1 MLGATAVV
9 LAHAATIKAL
19 EKGEE
24 DGHMTRSYLT
34 PCFGVSNG
42 QDSTARG
49 AGRHEG
55 SHAHDTGIHSLGGV
69 THRNLCLAGATV
81 WWART
86 AAASRRC

>member
-34 PCFGVSNG
+34 PCFGG
-42 QDSTARG
+42 LKWPRQ
-49 AGRHEG
+49 H
-55 SHAHDTGIHSLGGV
+55 
-69 THRNLCLAGATV
+69 C
-81 WWART
+81 
-86 AAASRRC
+86 SRRWATRRFSCP